1 MATYKRGDKFKVEAN
16 GELSLREY
24 VLASV
29 SDSSVSLICI
39 IDGARWTDPIVVKDP
54 FSISEKEFEIIT
66 SSEKFI
72 KISK

>member
-29 SDSSVSLICI
+29 SDYSVSLICV
-39 IDGARWTDPIVVKDP
+39 IDGSRWTDPIVVKDP
-54 FSISEKEFEIIT
+54 FNISEKEFDIIT

>member
-29 SDSSVSLICI
+29 SDYSVSLISV
-39 IDGARWTDPIVVKDP
+39 IDGSRWTDPIVVKDP
-54 FSISEKEFEIIT
+54 FNISEKEFDIIT